1 VFAGHD
7 GGLTSG
13 LFSSDGKNV
22 ITGGEDGTVRIWNP
36 KTGACKHVFEG
47 HSGHEAAVTCLA
59 SSVVGDKVLSG
70 GVDGK
75 VLLLQISGKRV
86 LRAFDFSS
94 DGKNS
99 ASTATA
105 TAVEE
110 GEEGEDGV
118 DTTIECVG
126 FCQAADF
133 PWAAAGGADKKLRV
147 WDINTGAI
155 RCVCMH
161 QGSVVSLKWLES
173 SPVVCTAALDCVVRL
188 WDARSGSCLQELTG
202 HTDLVTSLD
211 MRSLMFTSASA
222 ANAGETE
229 QTTVDVIVS
238 VSDDKTARV
247 FHVSA
252 KDLLP

>member
-47 HSGHEAAVTCLA
+47 HNGHEAAVTCLA
-59 SSVVGDKVLSG
+59 SSVDGDKVLSG

-86 LRAFDFSS
+86 LRAFDFST
-94 DGKNS
+94 DGKNT
-99 ASTATA
+99 ASTATSGGD
-105 TAVEE
+105 E
-110 GEEGEDGV
+110 GGEDEEA

-126 FCQAADF
+126 FCQAVDF

-155 RCVCMH
+155 RCVCLH
-161 QGSVVSLKWLES
+161 QGSVVSMKWLEA
-173 SPVVCTAALDCVVRL
+173 SPVVCTAALDCIVRL
-188 WDARSGSCLQELTG
+188 WDARSGLCLKELTG

-211 MRSLMFTSASA
+211 MRSLMFTSGVNAS
-222 ANAGETE
+222 GETE
-229 QTTVDVIVS
+229 QTQVDVIVS

-252 KDLLP
+252 KDLMP